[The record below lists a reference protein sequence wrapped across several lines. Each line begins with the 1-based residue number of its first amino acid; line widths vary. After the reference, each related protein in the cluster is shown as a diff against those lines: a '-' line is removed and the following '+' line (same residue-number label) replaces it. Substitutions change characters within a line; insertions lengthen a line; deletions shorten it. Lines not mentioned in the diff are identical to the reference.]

1 MIWNQRRITQ
11 MSRFSVVYEDPE
23 YDDDLTWEED
33 EAHWEDKFSEWE
45 ANEGV
50 AKKPQ
55 EEVYYGA

>member
-1 MIWNQRRITQ
+1 